1 MPRTDARS
9 KVLGQAVYADDLS
22 LPRMLFVKVLRSPHP
37 HARIRAIKTS
47 AAQKQPGIVAV
58 LTAKDIPG
66 ENSMGPIIKDQAI
79 LCADL
84 VRFAGDAVVLVAGET
99 EQAAEAALERIEVA
113 YEEIPFVFDTL
124 QALGPKAPGAHAGG
138 KKRT

>member
-1 MPRTDARS
+1 MSVAYQVVGKPMPRTDARS
-9 KVLGQAVYADDLS
+9 KVLGQAQYADDLS
-22 LPRMLFVKVLRSPHP
+22 LPRMLFVKVLRHPHP

-66 ENSMGPIIKDQAI
+66 ENTMGPIIKDQPI

-84 VRFAGDAVVLVAGET
+84 VRYAGDAVALVAGGT
-99 EQAAEAALERIEVA
+99 EADAAEA
-113 YEEIPFVFDTL
+113 
-124 QALGPKAPGAHAGG
+124 PG
-138 KKRT
+138 RD

>member
-1 MPRTDARS
+1 MSVAYQVIGKPMPRTDARS
-9 KVLGQAVYADDLS
+9 KVLRQAKYADDLS

-66 ENSMGPIIKDQAI
+66 ENSMGPIIKDQPI

-84 VRFAGDAVVLVAGET
+84 VRYAGDAVALVAGGKEREGGT
-99 EQAAEAALERIEVA
+99 GRGGAGAASEQE
-113 YEEIPFVFDTL
+113 
-124 QALGPKAPGAHAGG
+124 QH
-138 KKRT
+138 

>member
-9 KVLGQAVYADDLS
+9 KVLGQAQYTDDLS

-47 AAQKQPGIVAV
+47 AARKQPGVVAV

-66 ENSMGPIIKDQAI
+66 ENTIGPIIKDQPI
-79 LCADL
+79 LCTDL
-84 VRFAGDAVVLVAGET
+84 VRYAGDAVALVAGGT
-99 EQAAEAALERIEVA
+99 EQ
-113 YEEIPFVFDTL
+113 
-124 QALGPKAPGAHAGG
+124 GAGG
-138 KKRT
+138 GAGRGGGRSEERAVVLA